1 MAATSALTA
10 SAPNRAGNSVYAAT
24 IAVGASVLMGV
35 GGLGAAY
42 LATRYPSS
50 ADFVDPKMKFNN
62 YAGVVT
68 VGSLLLASFA
78 AGWAA
83 TSSRIGQRRWASTG
97 FGLSALIGLAALNL
111 VWFVGQNLG
120 FGVNS
125 SAYSVLVYALLITGG
140 LTIAGGVFSSIAGF
154 ASSFGGHAS
163 ASSPS
168 VARAAAWGQHIA
180 TMSWIF
186 VFALIF
192 LKK

>member
-10 SAPNRAGNSVYAAT
+10 SAPNRAGNNVYAAT

-68 VGSLLLASFA
+68 LGSLLLASFA
-78 AGWAA
+78 VGWAA
-83 TSSRIGQRRWASTG
+83 TSARIGQRRWASTG

-111 VWFVGQNLG
+111 VWFIGQHLE

-125 SAYSVLVYALLITGG
+125 SAYSVLVYALLIAGG
-140 LTIAGGVFSSIAGF
+140 LAIAGGVFASIAGL

-163 ASSPS
+163 PSSPS
-168 VARAAAWGQHIA
+168 IARAAAWGQHIA
-180 TMSWIF
+180 TLSWLI